1 MSTIEYLWTQI
12 RNELNNNTDKKS
24 IALLYAFNG
33 TWKTRLS
40 VDFNSLNETEENKIK
55 VLSYNAFLEDLFV
68 WDNEN
73 YILEFKSHWVID
85 FIKKQDLEKSIK
97 NIFTNITNSKIE
109 PKFDYENENVTFSIV
124 SWWDGDMINIKV
136 SKSEE
141 SILIWSI
148 FYSIL
153 ETAIFI

>member
-1 MSTIEYLWTQI
+1 M
-12 RNELNNNTDKKS
+12 
-24 IALLYAFNG
+24 
-33 TWKTRLS
+33 
-40 VDFNSLNETEENKIK
+40 
-55 VLSYNAFLEDLFV
+55 SYNAFLEDLFV

-124 SWWDGDMINIKV
+124 S
-136 SKSEE
+136 
-141 SILIWSI
+141 
-148 FYSIL
+148 
-153 ETAIFI
+153 